1 MFYTGTCNIDIFG
14 HIMLFSLSLSVIFQL
29 LHLEFDVG
37 EISEMYMEDMNL
49 AYIAI
54 LDRNFI

>member
-1 MFYTGTCNIDIFG
+1 
-14 HIMLFSLSLSVIFQL
+14 MLFSLSLSVIFQL